1 MIFFRSKTRSKI
13 DPEFGTQKTRK
24 SSKKCR
30 RNEPDSVSENV
41 FFGRFPE
48 KVVLSKSH
56 SYLGKT
62 EVFEDPAVRNLI
74 LFQSEAI
81 KNNAKNIPKKGMQ
94 K

>member
-1 MIFFRSKTRSKI
+1 MRSKI
-13 DPEFGTQKTRK
+13 YPEIDTKKTRK
-24 SSKKCR
+24 STKKCR
-30 RNEPDSVSENV
+30 RNEPESVPENV

-62 EVFEDPAVRNLI
+62 EVFEDPAVRNFI
-74 LFQSEAI
+74 LFQSEPI
-81 KNNAKNIPKKGMQ
+81 KNNAKNIPQKGMQ

>member
-1 MIFFRSKTRSKI
+1 MRSKI
-13 DPEFGTQKTRK
+13 YPEIDTKKTRK
-24 SSKKCR
+24 STKKCR
-30 RNEPDSVSENV
+30 PNEPDSVHENV

-62 EVFEDPAVRNLI
+62 EVFEDPASRNLI

-81 KNNAKNIPKKGMQ
+81 QNNAKNIPKKGMR

>member
-1 MIFFRSKTRSKI
+1 MRSKI
-13 DPEFGTQKTRK
+13 YPEFDIEKRKRK
-24 SSKKCR
+24 STEKCR
-30 RNEPDSVSENV
+30 QNEPGSVPENV
-41 FFGRFPE
+41 FLGRFHE

-81 KNNAKNIPKKGMQ
+81 KNNAKNIPKKGMH